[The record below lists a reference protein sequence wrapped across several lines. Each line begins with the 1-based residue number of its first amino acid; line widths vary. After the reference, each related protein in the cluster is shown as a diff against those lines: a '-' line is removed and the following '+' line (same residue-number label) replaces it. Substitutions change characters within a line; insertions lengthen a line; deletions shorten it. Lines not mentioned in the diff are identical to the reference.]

1 MYVKK
6 NKSMK
11 NKNIKNYLNLFSN
24 LNKESI
30 EKFDNLV
37 VDDIIFIDPFNNIK
51 GLDNF
56 KKIFYHMFDNVEEP
70 KFSIVNYAQN
80 KDHIFLKWKMTFY
93 AFKALQTIE
102 GMSDITLNKE
112 GKVMS
117 HLDYW
122 DSLNG
127 IFIKLPFIGL
137 LYKISLRIF
146 KVKIN

>member
-1 MYVKK
+1 MKK
-6 NKSMK
+6 NYI
-11 NKNIKNYLNLFSN
+11 NNYLNLFSN
-24 LNKESI
+24 LNKENI
-30 EKFDNLV
+30 KKFDDLV
-37 VDDIIFIDPFNNIK
+37 VKDIIFIDPFNNIK

-56 KKIFYHMFDNVEEP
+56 KNIFYHMFDTVEEP
-70 KFSIVNYAQN
+70 KFDIVDYAQN

-112 GKVMS
+112 GKVIS

-127 IFIKLPFIGL
+127 IFIKLPFLGFF
-137 LYKISLRIF
+137 YKISLRMF
-146 KVKIN
+146 KL

>member
-1 MYVKK
+1 MKK
-6 NKSMK
+6 KYIN
-11 NKNIKNYLNLFSN
+11 NYLNLFSN
-24 LNKESI
+24 LNKENI
-30 EKFDNLV
+30 KKFDDLV
-37 VDDIIFIDPFNNIK
+37 VKDIIFIDPFNNIK

-56 KKIFYHMFDNVEEP
+56 KNIFYHMFDTVEEP
-70 KFSIVNYAQN
+70 KFDIVDYAQN

-93 AFKALQTIE
+93 AFKASQSIE

-112 GKVMS
+112 GKVIS

-127 IFIKLPFIGL
+127 IFIKLPFLGF
-137 LYKISLRIF
+137 LYKISLRMF